1 MMEPKQDSPVYAN
14 YEDMRNSGPTSSTAY
29 MVNMGPGELAPEDP
43 ARTPGPTQ
51 QYRGFKTCKL
61 CFLEELK
68 KNSYTVLNPNYHII

>member
-1 MMEPKQDSPVYAN
+1 
-14 YEDMRNSGPTSSTAY
+14 

-68 KNSYTVLNPNYHII
+68 KTATLFLIQTIIYYKKLDTMYCKTLTTSDL